1 MVLEKLPKAGEV
13 VLFRKRQEPSLG
25 IFSHL
30 EGEKPALFSEE
41 GREVTVDRD
50 KIALTSSVT
59 VTGDLTQSE
68 KKLALRD
75 IRRRLD
81 EAREQIDLVT
91 VWECFEGEKRE
102 VPYEELAEFYYAGG
116 EATGFDALAFFW
128 SVDKNDIYF
137 RRGASGYEP
146 RTREEADEI
155 IHKKEVEEKKKEERE
170 KAIRWAKGIMS
181 GHEEDLGG
189 FTPEGYIELLR
200 GYVIHLDKFGRAPEA
215 KSFLSEIG
223 IRDPEGT
230 IEFLIKAGGWGEDED
245 PMIKRF
251 YVRDDFPAKVEDE
264 TSRIISEPL
273 PIEGFRDLTHLDIFS
288 VDDENTE
295 DIDDALSIEETPG
308 GGMTV
313 GIHIAN
319 VAALVQKWGNADE
332 EASKRGETI
341 YLPEKRIHMFPP
353 DFVRERL
360 SLVEGTERLAL
371 SLMVNVDSELNV
383 KGTEFAA
390 SVIRVRRNI
399 TYKQGTDYFL
409 NDPLGKR
416 MREFALRLRNS
427 RLGAGAL
434 IVQLPQ
440 LKVRIG
446 EGGAISIE
454 KNPMNSEAHVVV
466 AEMMIL
472 MNRTAG
478 KFLKDK
484 RIPAIY
490 RSQPESVTEDA
501 RVLDETNPLYALQIV
516 KFLRAPRVGLAPD
529 VHRSLGIDVYTQ
541 VTSPIRR
548 YADLVM
554 QRQIVSELLDGE
566 PMYTE
571 DELENLYPMIEV
583 GIRDKKTIERNR
595 ERYWIYKHLKS
606 LEGAAING
614 IVSSTAGKRI
624 AVYLPDYLFETTV
637 SHGQET
643 AVTEGDH
650 VRLLVTKVDPL
661 RRILTLSLT

>member
-1 MVLEKLPKAGEV
+1 MILEKLPKAGEV
-13 VLFRKRQEPSLG
+13 LLFRKRQEPSLG

-30 EGEKPALFSEE
+30 EGSKAAIFSEE
-41 GREVTVDRD
+41 GREVTVDPE
-50 KIALTSSVT
+50 KIAFVSSVT
-59 VTGDLTQSE
+59 ITGDLTQSE

-75 IRRRLD
+75 LRRRLD
-81 EAREQIDLVT
+81 EAREQIDLIT
-91 VWECFEGEKRE
+91 VWECFEGEIRE
-102 VPYEELAEFYYAGG
+102 VPYEELAEFYYAGE
-116 EATGFDALAFFW
+116 EAGGFDALAFFW

-137 RRGASGYEP
+137 RRGTAGYEP
-146 RTREEADEI
+146 RARDEADEI
-155 IHKKEVEEKKKEERE
+155 IHKKEVEQKKKEERE
-170 KAIRWAKGIMS
+170 KAVLWAKGIIS
-181 GHEEDLGG
+181 GRAEDLGG
-189 FTPEGYIELLR
+189 FEPDVYIELLR
-200 GYVIHLDKFGRAPEA
+200 GYVIHLDKFSRAPEA

-230 IEFLIKAGGWGEDED
+230 IEFLVKAGGWGEDED

-251 YVRDDFPAKVEDE
+251 YVREDFPVKVLAE
-264 TSRIISEPL
+264 TERIMSGPV
-273 PIEGFRDLTHLDIFS
+273 PKEGFRDLTHLDIFS
-288 VDDENTE
+288 IDDENTE

-308 GGMTV
+308 GGMTI

-319 VAALVQKWGNADE
+319 VAALVQKWGDADE

-353 DFVRERL
+353 DFIRERL
-360 SLVEGTERLAL
+360 SLVEDTERLSL
-371 SLMVNVDSELNV
+371 SLMVNVDQALSV
-383 KGTEFAA
+383 RGTEFVA
-390 SVIRVRRNI
+390 SVIRVRRNM
-399 TYKQGTDYFL
+399 TYKQGTEYFL
-409 NDPLGKR
+409 NDPTGMK

-427 RLGAGAL
+427 RLESGAL

-440 LKVRIG
+440 LKVRTG

-478 KFLKDK
+478 KFLKDR
-484 RIPAIY
+484 RIPAVY
-490 RSQPESVTEDA
+490 RSQPESVAEDA
-501 RVLDETNPLYALQIV
+501 RVLDDTNPLYPLQIV

-529 VHRSLGIDVYTQ
+529 VHKSLGIDVYTQ

-554 QRQIVSELLDGE
+554 QRQIVSELQEGE

-595 ERYWIYKHLKS
+595 ERYWLYKHLKS
-606 LEGAAING
+606 LEGTAING
-614 IVSSTAGKRI
+614 IVSSTAGRRI
-624 AVYLPDYLFETTV
+624 GVYLPDYLFETTV
-637 SHGQET
+637 SHGQE
-643 AVTEGDH
+643 APVTEGDH
-650 VRLLVTKVDPL
+650 VRLFVTKVDPL

>member
-1 MVLEKLPKAGEV
+1 M
-13 VLFRKRQEPSLG
+13 
-25 IFSHL
+25 
-30 EGEKPALFSEE
+30 
-41 GREVTVDRD
+41 
-50 KIALTSSVT
+50 
-59 VTGDLTQSE
+59 
-68 KKLALRD
+68 
-75 IRRRLD
+75 
-81 EAREQIDLVT
+81 
-91 VWECFEGEKRE
+91 
-102 VPYEELAEFYYAGG
+102 
-116 EATGFDALAFFW
+116 
-128 SVDKNDIYF
+128 
-137 RRGASGYEP
+137 
-146 RTREEADEI
+146 
-155 IHKKEVEEKKKEERE
+155 
-170 KAIRWAKGIMS
+170 
-181 GHEEDLGG
+181 
-189 FTPEGYIELLR
+189 
-200 GYVIHLDKFGRAPEA
+200 
-215 KSFLSEIG
+215 
-223 IRDPEGT
+223 
-230 IEFLIKAGGWGEDED
+230 
-245 PMIKRF
+245 
-251 YVRDDFPAKVEDE
+251 
-264 TSRIISEPL
+264 
-273 PIEGFRDLTHLDIFS
+273 
-288 VDDENTE
+288 
-295 DIDDALSIEETPG
+295 
-308 GGMTV
+308 
-313 GIHIAN
+313 
-319 VAALVQKWGNADE
+319 
-332 EASKRGETI
+332 
-341 YLPEKRIHMFPP
+341 
-353 DFVRERL
+353 
-360 SLVEGTERLAL
+360 
-371 SLMVNVDSELNV
+371 
-383 KGTEFAA
+383 
-390 SVIRVRRNI
+390 
-399 TYKQGTDYFL
+399 
-409 NDPLGKR
+409 R

-427 RLGAGAL
+427 RLDSGAL

-595 ERYWIYKHLKS
+595 ERYWIYKHLKL
-606 LEGAAING
+606 LEGTAING
-614 IVSSTAGKRI
+614 IVSSTAGKRV

-643 AVTEGDH
+643 AVTEGDN
-650 VRLLVTKVDPL
+650 VRLFVTKVDPL